1 MALTT
6 YALLKTTIANYLNRT
21 DLTSY
26 LGDFITL
33 TESRLN
39 RELRVREMVN
49 TDTSTT
55 TVAGTQSYS
64 LPSGFLEA
72 SAVIYQSNP
81 YRTLRFMANGDF
93 YRQYNVTQTLG
104 LPTFFTIV
112 GEKILLGVA
121 PDSAETL
128 QIDFYKTLTP
138 LSESNTTNSILTNY
152 PELYLYGALAESS
165 PFLMQDERL
174 NTWAG
179 LYKEAL
185 ANANLSSQKGSITS
199 SPMQMSATGII

>member
-49 TDTSTT
+49 TDTSIT
-55 TVAGTQSYS
+55 TVANTQSYS

-72 SAVIYQSNP
+72 SAVIYQSDP

-93 YRQYNVTQTLG
+93 YRQYNVTQTSG

-121 PDSAETL
+121 PDSAKTL

-138 LSESNTTNSILTNY
+138 LSESNTTNTILTNY

-199 SPMQMSATGII
+199 SPMQMSATGIV

>member
-93 YRQYNVTQTLG
+93 YRQYNVTQTSG

-138 LSESNTTNSILTNY
+138 LSESNTTNTILTNY

-174 NTWAG
+174 NTWAS

-185 ANANLSSQKGSITS
+185 KNANLSSQKGSITS

>member
-1 MALTT
+1 
-6 YALLKTTIANYLNRT
+6 
-21 DLTSY
+21 
-26 LGDFITL
+26 
-33 TESRLN
+33 
-39 RELRVREMVN
+39 MVN

-93 YRQYNVTQTLG
+93 YRQYNVTQTSG

-112 GEKILLGVA
+112 GENILLGVA
-121 PDSAETL
+121 PDSAQTL
-128 QIDFYKTLTP
+128 QIDFYKTITA
-138 LSESNTTNSILTNY
+138 LSESNTTNTILTNY

-174 NTWAG
+174 NTWAS

-185 ANANLSSQKGSITS
+185 KNANLSSEKGSITS

>member
-55 TVAGTQSYS
+55 TVSGTQSYS

-72 SAVIYQSNP
+72 SAVIFQSDP

-93 YRQYNVTQTLG
+93 YRFYNLSKTSG

-112 GEKILLGVA
+112 GSNILLGVA
-121 PDSAETL
+121 PDSAKTL
-128 QIDFYKTLTP
+128 QIDYYKTITP
-138 LSESNTTNSILTNY
+138 LSDSNTSNDILTNY

-165 PFLMQDERL
+165 PFLMQDDRL
-174 NTWAG
+174 DTWAR

-185 ANANLSSQKGSITS
+185 TNANLSSEKGSITS
-199 SPMQMSATGII
+199 SPMQMSTAGIV

>member
-33 TESRLN
+33 TESRMN

-49 TDTSTT
+49 TDTTTT

-93 YRQYNVTQTLG
+93 YRQYNVTQTSG

-112 GEKILLGVA
+112 GENILLGVA
-121 PDSAETL
+121 PDSTQTL
-128 QIDFYKTLTP
+128 QIDFYKTITA
-138 LSESNTTNSILTNY
+138 LSESNTTNTILTNY

-174 NTWAG
+174 DTWAR

-185 ANANLSSQKGSITS
+185 KNANLSSEKGSITS

>member
-93 YRQYNVTQTLG
+93 YRQYNITQTSG

-138 LSESNTTNSILTNY
+138 LSESNTTNTILTNY

-199 SPMQMSATGII
+199 SPMQMSATGIV

>member
-93 YRQYNVTQTLG
+93 YRQYNVTQTSG

-121 PDSAETL
+121 PDSAKTL

-138 LSESNTTNSILTNY
+138 LSESNTTNTILTNY

-199 SPMQMSATGII
+199 SPMQMSATGIV

>member
-33 TESRLN
+33 TESRMN
-39 RELRVREMVN
+39 REWRVREMVN
-49 TDTSTT
+49 TDTTTT

-93 YRQYNVTQTLG
+93 YRQYNVTQTSG

-112 GEKILLGVA
+112 GENILLGVA
-121 PDSAETL
+121 PDSAQTL
-128 QIDFYKTLTP
+128 QIDFYKTITA
-138 LSESNTTNSILTNY
+138 LSESNTTNTILTNY

-174 NTWAG
+174 DTWAR

-185 ANANLSSQKGSITS
+185 KNANLSSEKGSITS

>member
-49 TDTSTT
+49 TDTTTT

-93 YRQYNVTQTLG
+93 YRQYNVTQTSG

-138 LSESNTTNSILTNY
+138 LSESNTTNTILTNY

>member
-93 YRQYNVTQTLG
+93 YRQYNVTQTSG

>member
-33 TESRLN
+33 TESRMN

-49 TDTSTT
+49 TDTTTT

-93 YRQYNVTQTLG
+93 YRQYNVTQTSG

-121 PDSAETL
+121 PDSAKTL

-138 LSESNTTNSILTNY
+138 LSESNTTNTILTNY

-174 NTWAG
+174 NTWAS

-185 ANANLSSQKGSITS
+185 KNANLSSQKGSITS
-199 SPMQMSATGII
+199 SPMQMSATGIV

>member
-72 SAVIYQSNP
+72 SAIIYQSNP

-93 YRQYNVTQTLG
+93 YRQYNVTQTSG

-121 PDSAETL
+121 PDSAKTL

-138 LSESNTTNSILTNY
+138 LSESNTTNTILTNY